1 METRPKRALSAFNL
15 YYRYKRTIILDAH
28 TSDDEKSETSSADG
42 GGGNTTADGCGN
54 SASNNKNK
62 ESIQRLITSIPG
74 LESYTPETLS
84 ALSPAKRNE
93 ISRTEIRKVLVNN
106 LSPNESTRDR
116 LHRKS
121 HGCMSFIEMSKI
133 MSTSWK
139 SIDEYTK
146 SVFEELAQE
155 GRVVQQERVAEY
167 EKLNPP
173 QPEAMPSSSDGGG
186 EGQGSVDEQQLFL
199 NNGNL
204 NQHPFLGGN
213 YNQYNTG
220 ADTPSSH
227 KSPVSSQ
234 GSSPKSTKE
243 SSKKRSSSA
252 KSANDAPD
260 TPTRPKRPL
269 SAYNLFYRYKRIKIL
284 KAYST
289 GHDSKDYIT
298 QLLERVPGLEDYP
311 TIEYDPSKE
320 KEPPQNVKDIC
331 SAEIRA
337 LLEDNLSPNE
347 TRDRLHR
354 KSHGYMSFTEMSKIM
369 CDSWKAID
377 DYTKSVFEELAQKG
391 RKMYQLRV
399 AAYEKLKKP
408 SAVKKQKLDNYA
420 EKATKITASPAS
432 SGTVKS
438 KMSKK
443 MMMQQ
448 MQQQVCAWWS
458 LSSLVSVFFCSF

>member
-1 METRPKRALSAFNL
+1 METRPKNPLSAFNL

-28 TSDDEKSETSSADG
+28 TSDNDEKSGTLTGS
-42 GGGNTTADGCGN
+42 
-54 SASNNKNK
+54 KNK
-62 ESIQRLITSIPG
+62 ESVQRLITSIPG

-84 ALSPAKRNE
+84 TLSPTKRNE

-173 QPEAMPSSSDGGG
+173 QPEAMPSSSDGTGKG
-186 EGQGSVDEQQLFL
+186 QEGSDVQQLFL

-354 KSHGYMSFTEMSKIM
+354 KSHGYMSFTEMSKII

-448 MQQQVCAWWS
+448 MQQQVVLGGAF
-458 LSSLVSVFFCSF
+458 LLLLVFSFVRSDICTYI

>member
-213 YNQYNTG
+213 YNQ
-220 ADTPSSH
+220 
-227 KSPVSSQ
+227 
-234 GSSPKSTKE
+234 
-243 SSKKRSSSA
+243 
-252 KSANDAPD
+252 
-260 TPTRPKRPL
+260 
-269 SAYNLFYRYKRIKIL
+269 
-284 KAYST
+284 
-289 GHDSKDYIT
+289 
-298 QLLERVPGLEDYP
+298 
-311 TIEYDPSKE
+311 
-320 KEPPQNVKDIC
+320 
-331 SAEIRA
+331 
-337 LLEDNLSPNE
+337 
-347 TRDRLHR
+347 
-354 KSHGYMSFTEMSKIM
+354 
-369 CDSWKAID
+369 
-377 DYTKSVFEELAQKG
+377 
-391 RKMYQLRV
+391 
-399 AAYEKLKKP
+399 
-408 SAVKKQKLDNYA
+408 
-420 EKATKITASPAS
+420 
-432 SGTVKS
+432 
-438 KMSKK
+438 
-443 MMMQQ
+443 
-448 MQQQVCAWWS
+448 
-458 LSSLVSVFFCSF
+458 